1 MTIKNP
7 LPVREDVQ
15 GYPNNDKA
23 VMVNACGKIRVVE
36 RRYYWN
42 KEKHRGLEKRVYLG
56 YVVDGKYY
64 SNDSYKK
71 KYKRNGTER
80 LVKPKEAAK
89 STCQGNTELSEN
101 KPVPNVDDI
110 LSSQRAG
117 ELPIYHAVAEETGL
131 VEDLTKVFGE
141 NRAKAMLSIAFH
153 WLSSGDNDAYL
164 FNSWKDGRLLPY
176 TDNISSKE
184 MSEFFRDLYKTPSW
198 QKDFFN
204 ARLKRLPEDEML
216 SYDATE
222 IATESEQIELAQ
234 YGMGKDGVYQ
244 KQVGLILLLGHKT
257 NMPVLFRV
265 LPGNI
270 TDVSTVQTML
280 YHFDAI
286 NEYGKR
292 IFAAVVD
299 RGYFSLQNIAAF
311 IDQSSRVIMAAK
323 TNVNWIKDLIEE
335 AKSTPWG
342 NDHWIDKNKCWGK
355 TFPLEKFFQM
365 AKPENCGYI
374 YIILR

>member
-23 VMVNACGKIRVVE
+23 VMVNARGKIRVVE

-71 KYKRNGTER
+71 KYKRNGSER
-80 LVKPKEAAK
+80 LVKPKVAAK

-101 KPVPNVDDI
+101 KSVPEDDI

-153 WLSSGDNDAYL
+153 WLSSSDNDGYL
-164 FNSWKDGRLLPY
+164 FDSWKDGRLLPY
-176 TDNISSKE
+176 TNSISSKE
-184 MSEFFRDLYKTPSW
+184 MSEFFRELYKTPSW
-198 QKDFFN
+198 QKDFFS
-204 ARLKRLPEDEML
+204 ARLNRLPEDEMI

-222 IATESEQIELAQ
+222 IATDSEKLNLPN
-234 YGMGKDGVYQ
+234 MGWAR
-244 KQVGLILLLGHKT
+244 
-257 NMPVLFRV
+257 RV
-265 LPGNI
+265 
-270 TDVSTVQTML
+270 
-280 YHFDAI
+280 
-286 NEYGKR
+286 
-292 IFAAVVD
+292 
-299 RGYFSLQNIAAF
+299 F
-311 IDQSSRVIMAAK
+311 IR
-323 TNVNWIKDLIEE
+323 N
-335 AKSTPWG
+335 
-342 NDHWIDKNKCWGK
+342 
-355 TFPLEKFFQM
+355 
-365 AKPENCGYI
+365 
-374 YIILR
+374 R